1 MRGAKPRPLARRV
14 VLVVGAD
21 DSATRRTALHVA
33 AQGARLVVTG
43 SDAPEVLITAGLVA
57 ASGGTA
63 RVLDAR
69 PDLDADALL
78 AAAARELAPVTD
90 ALVAGTSPGAESLAR
105 ALVGALGAG
114 AIVRAVPPRPPQGE
128 RAFAQA
134 TCAAFEEE
142 ATRSDSGPA
151 ARSDTLDA
159 P

>member
-1 MRGAKPRPLARRV
+1 M

-21 DSATRRTALHVA
+21 DSATRRTALHLA
-33 AQGARLVVTG
+33 AQGARLVVMG
-43 SDAPEVLITAGLVA
+43 SDAQEVLITAGLVA
-57 ASGGTA
+57 ASGGTV

-69 PDLDADALL
+69 PDLDVDALL

-90 ALVAGTSPGAESLAR
+90 ALVAGTSSGAESLVA
-105 ALVGALGAG
+105 ALVGALGAR

-134 TCAAFEEE
+134 TCAAFEGE
-142 ATRSDSGPA
+142 AARSDAGPA
-151 ARSDTLDA
+151 ARPDTLDG